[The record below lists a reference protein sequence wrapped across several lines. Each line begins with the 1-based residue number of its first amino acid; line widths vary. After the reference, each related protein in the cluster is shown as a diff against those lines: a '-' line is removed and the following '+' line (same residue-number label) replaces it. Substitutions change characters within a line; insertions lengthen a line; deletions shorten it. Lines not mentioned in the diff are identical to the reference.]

1 MEPFIGSEV
10 VAGGGLTRGQLR
22 WGYTALHPDVYLRR
36 GATQDLDVRTRAAW
50 LWTRRRG
57 IVAGRAA
64 AAFYCRPTNPDIPVE
79 LIGRVRRRESGVI
92 VRDERIAEDE
102 IVVRRGI
109 SVTTPVRTAWDL
121 ARHVERRE
129 AIIQLDALAAA
140 TGISREDVVEL
151 SRRYPGARGAA
162 VARASLWD
170 MDGGAGSPEESR
182 IRVILVDHGIPR
194 PETGIVVG
202 SGPEAVRVPM
212 GWPNFRVGL
221 HYRAEPVRPEHAV
234 VEHLIDLRLA
244 LAGWLMVTV
253 VPDNFQEQIV
263 AGVRQALMYR
273 AGIRR

>member
-1 MEPFIGSEV
+1 M
-10 VAGGGLTRGQLR
+10 
-22 WGYTALHPDVYLRR
+22 
-36 GATQDLDVRTRAAW
+36 
-50 LWTRRRG
+50 
-57 IVAGRAA
+57 
-64 AAFYCRPTNPDIPVE
+64 
-79 LIGRVRRRESGVI
+79 
-92 VRDERIAEDE
+92 
-102 IVVRRGI
+102 
-109 SVTTPVRTAWDL
+109 
-121 ARHVERRE
+121 
-129 AIIQLDALAAA
+129 
-140 TGISREDVVEL
+140 
-151 SRRYPGARGAA
+151 
-162 VARASLWD
+162 
-170 MDGGAGSPEESR
+170 
-182 IRVILVDHGIPR
+182 ILVDHGIPR